1 MRLRQNARAR
11 PNCLRVIIRQIRERG
26 RSIADFAAD
35 FENLRRTRGS
45 PGRHP
50 PRFPSWARASASSRA
65 AWHQVEEWLDCEAAW
80 IPAPTERHR
89 RVLGQLL
96 AATSVRAN
104 LVPDAHLAALA
115 IEHGLVLAST
125 EGDFARF
132 PGVRFENPLA
142 RSMDS

>member
-1 MRLRQNARAR
+1 M
-11 PNCLRVIIRQIRERG
+11 
-26 RSIADFAAD
+26 
-35 FENLRRTRGS
+35 
-45 PGRHP
+45 
-50 PRFPSWARASASSRA
+50 
-65 AWHQVEEWLDCEAAW
+65 
-80 IPAPTERHR
+80 
-89 RVLGQLL
+89 LGQLL